1 MTDNK
6 EFSELVEEM
15 VKQADELESE
25 CINQTSI
32 SLWKV
37 KLKLSGIQQLIFM
50 AEEIIDNI

>member
-25 CINQTSI
+25 CINQSPI
-32 SLWKV
+32 PLWKI
-37 KLKLSGIQQLIFM
+37 KLKLSTIRELVYM
-50 AEEIIDNI
+50 AENVMEI